1 MTPENK
7 VIIGTI
13 LLVLL
18 IAYEIHSRKKK
29 KRWEKK
35 MDEMREKEVADSVR
49 LENGKFFSWLQVH
62 AEQLELL
69 HWPHYKYIEW
79 TKNRVPESPMSYEI
93 YRVRLDD
100 GTLLFSHTAMGWRRV
115 KFIQP
120 SPEEKE
126 KMRKDV
132 VKHHISVAKQKHKL
146 LPLWRKPSKAVW
158 PSPKHL

>member
-35 MDEMREKEVADSVR
+35 MDEMREKEVLQKVFE
-49 LENGKFFSWLQVH
+49 ENSKSFSWLHDH
-62 AEQLELL
+62 AELLELL

-79 TKNRVPESPMSYEI
+79 TKDSVPKSPMSYEI
-93 YRVRLDD
+93 YRVKIKDSLF
-100 GTLLFSHTAMGWRRV
+100 LFSHTAMGWRRV
-115 KFIQP
+115 EFIQP
-120 SPEEKE
+120 SPEEVE
-126 KMRKDV
+126 EMRKDV